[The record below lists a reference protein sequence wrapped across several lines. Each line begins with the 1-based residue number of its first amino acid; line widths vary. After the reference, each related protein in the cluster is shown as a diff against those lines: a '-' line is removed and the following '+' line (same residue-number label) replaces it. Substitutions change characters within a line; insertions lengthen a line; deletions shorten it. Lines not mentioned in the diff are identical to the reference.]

1 MNFEFIE
8 GRETRDKVVKF
19 GGVGITDEEIVNNK
33 GKSDGVGV
41 VAEEHG
47 GGCFGV
53 AVVGK
58 EGDKTKLGQQETRL
72 WEARDS
78 LNNITKDKRFAVGV
92 TEEWEE
98 TKFCEGGVG
107 DGRHINADR
116 LRRGK
121 NSTKVV
127 IDNVDGG
134 HEGVGGD
141 NGMEESVDS
150 GKGGCVSPH
159 VIIYVYLVSSYRPS
173 HSSLP
178 QSVHLVPLLLN
189 HPLEIGGGLRGT
201 HHRKQALEGDQ
212 ELYQLLFIRKR
223 PLLAMRP
230 ANSGGEGERL
240 PCSVEV

>member
-1 MNFEFIE
+1 
-8 GRETRDKVVKF
+8 
-19 GGVGITDEEIVNNK
+19 
-33 GKSDGVGV
+33 VGV
-41 VAEEHG
+41 VSEEHG
-47 GGCFGV
+47 GGSLRE
-53 AVVGK
+53 AVLGE
-58 EGDKTKLGQQETRL
+58 EGDKAKLGQETRL
-72 WEARDS
+72 RKARDS
-78 LNNITKDKRFAVGV
+78 LKDITEEEGFAVGV
-92 TEEWEE
+92 TEKGKEA
-98 TKFCEGGVG
+98 KFCEGGER
-107 DGRHINADR
+107 DRRHINTDR

-121 NSTKVV
+121 NGTKVV

-141 NGMEESVDS
+141 NRMEESVDS
-150 GKGGCVSPH
+150 GKGGCVGPYF
-159 VIIYVYLVSSYRPS
+159 IVYLYSVSSYRPS

-201 HHRKQALEGDQ
+201 HDRKQALEGDQ

-240 PCSVEV
+240 PCPVEV